1 MRSLGMAASVGRNTV
16 SLNVPDFLGLAGSG
30 VGWLRGGDR
39 RRMSWS
45 TGFVKDMTGRA
56 PRAAR
61 VVVFAILRRTDRAN
75 SAAPPEWVSSLG
87 GPDADAAL
95 ARIFFNV
102 VRRLMRLSPE
112 RRA

>member
-16 SLNVPDFLGLAGSG
+16 SLNVPNFPGLAGSG
-30 VGWLRGGDR
+30 VGSASGRRSSPHVMVHGVRDR
-39 RRMSWS
+39 TWRAAHL
-45 TGFVKDMTGRA
+45 A
-56 PRAAR
+56 PRGLLYLQFCDVPTGPIA
-61 VVVFAILRRTDRAN
+61 LR
-75 SAAPPEWVSSLG
+75 PEWVSSLG
-87 GPDADAAL
+87 GPDADVAL